1 MKIDYQVKNAME
13 LIKIE
18 NKEFRTCCAMDL
30 LFMRVGFNV
39 INGLILILGGDSKE
53 DLAVVYIDNVDIVKM
68 KKNDIEYI
76 KDRYNVEI

>member
-18 NKEFRTCCAMDL
+18 DKEFRTCCAMDL

-68 KKNDIEYI
+68 EKNDIEYI

>member
-1 MKIDYQVKNAME
+1 MKIDYQVKNADE

-18 NKEFRTCCAMDL
+18 NKEFKTCCVMDL

-53 DLAVVYIDNVDIVKM
+53 DLVVVYIDNVDIVKM
-68 KKNDIEYI
+68 KINDIEYI